1 MPVGG
6 PGSLPALQRLAV
18 VALALCS
25 GHPGAAAVEPP
36 ASAREL
42 HAAEC
47 VAALEARAEALAAQ
61 IRAGQ
66 ADLRPR
72 LLTQLQF
79 GAAFIGSAYLK
90 GDRDEARSQA
100 LLDEA
105 RERLGPLS
113 AQDLRIRQAACAE
126 EGARLLAQANALSR
140 AVVNRVA
147 RRKMD
152 RMLGR

>member
-1 MPVGG
+1 MPFTG
-6 PGSLPALQRLAV
+6 PGLVRALQRLAV
-18 VALALCS
+18 VGVALCS
-25 GHPGAAAVEPP
+25 SLADAWAVEPP

-42 HAAEC
+42 HAAAC

-66 ADLRPR
+66 AELRPR
-72 LLTQLQF
+72 LMTQLKY

-105 RERLGPLS
+105 RERLGLLT
-113 AQDLRIRQAACAE
+113 AQDLQIRQAACAQQ
-126 EGARLLAQANALSR
+126 AVRLLAEANPLGR
-140 AVVNRVA
+140 AVVKRVA

>member
-1 MPVGG
+1 MPFIG
-6 PGSLPALQRLAV
+6 PGLVRALQRLAV
-18 VALALCS
+18 VGVALCS
-25 GHPGAAAVEPP
+25 SLADAWAVEPP

-42 HAAEC
+42 HAAAC

-66 ADLRPR
+66 AELRPR
-72 LLTQLQF
+72 LMTQLKY

-105 RERLGPLS
+105 RERQGTLS

-126 EGARLLAQANALSR
+126 EGARLLAEASALGRS
-140 AVVNRVA
+140 VVNRVA

-152 RMLGR
+152 RMLAR